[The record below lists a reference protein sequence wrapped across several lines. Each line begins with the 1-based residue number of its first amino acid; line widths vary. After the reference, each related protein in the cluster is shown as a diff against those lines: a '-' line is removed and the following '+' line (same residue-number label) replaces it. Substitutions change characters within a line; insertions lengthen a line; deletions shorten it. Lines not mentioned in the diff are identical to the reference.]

1 MLPFYFEK
9 KVYFMKDLYRLSSY
23 QFHLPEELIAQYP
36 VTPRDSSRLMI
47 VDRQSGLIRE
57 VVFRELSELLN
68 RGDSLVFNDTKV
80 IPARLKGKRESGGEA
95 EIFLTSQMTHDTWIV
110 MAKPGRKLHVGAKVI
125 FGADFFCVVKEVLD
139 DGRRVVQ
146 FYFQGVF
153 EDMLQKYGEIPLPHY
168 IKRSSQEASDKERY
182 QTIYAKNPGAL
193 AAPTAGLHFTP
204 DLLSSLK
211 AKGVDQVH
219 ITLHVGLGTF
229 KPVQVDDIRDHV
241 MHHEQVVIT
250 PSAAEKLNSKV
261 LNNKRICIGTTCCR
275 SLESASD
282 AEGVIKSGSFATNI
296 FIYPGYQFKYV
307 DHMLTNFHLPGST
320 LLMMVSAF
328 AGYELI
334 MEAYERAIKERY
346 RFFSYGDAM
355 LIL

>member
-1 MLPFYFEK
+1 
-9 KVYFMKDLYRLSSY
+9 MKDLYRLSSY

-47 VDRQSGLIRE
+47 VDRQSGSIRE
-57 VVFRELSELLN
+57 VVFRDLAALLN
-68 RGDSLVFNDTKV
+68 RDDTLVFNDTQV

-95 EIFLTSQMTHDTWIV
+95 EIFLTNRLTHDTWVV
-110 MAKPGRKLHVGAKVI
+110 MAKPGRKLQVGTKVA
-125 FGADFFCVVKEVLD
+125 FASDFFCEIKEVLE
-139 DGRRVVQ
+139 DGRRVVR
-146 FYFQGVF
+146 FSFQGVF
-153 EDMLQKYGEIPLPHY
+153 EDLLQQYGEIPLPHY
-168 IKRSSQEASDKERY
+168 IKRAAPEALDKERY

-204 DLLSSLK
+204 DLLSALT

-229 KPVQVDDIRDHV
+229 KPVQVEDIREHV
-241 MHHEQVVIT
+241 MHHEQVVVT
-250 PSAAEKLNSKV
+250 PSAAEKLNNKKPGS
-261 LNNKRICIGTTCCR
+261 KRICIGTTCCR
-275 SLESASD
+275 SLESACD
-282 AEGVIKSGSFATNI
+282 TQGIIQSGCFDTNI

-328 AGYELI
+328 AGYELM
-334 MEAYERAIKERY
+334 MEAYERAVKERY